1 VFGLGLA
8 EGAGPGVPPA
18 VRRVHVEGRLRN
30 LDNCYFQGE
39 TAVKNLI
46 ARFVREDEG
55 QDLVEYAFLVGL
67 IALVA
72 FVGVQTLGQKINDY
86 YGTTINNSAPFGS

>member
-1 VFGLGLA
+1 ML
-8 EGAGPGVPPA
+8 
-18 VRRVHVEGRLRN
+18 
-30 LDNCYFQGE
+30 
-39 TAVKNLI
+39 KNLI

-72 FVGVQTLGQKINDY
+72 FVGVRTLGQKINTY
-86 YGTTINNSAPFGS
+86 YGTTINGSAPFSS